1 MSKYSATPYFILVL
15 SCLFPPASFA
25 QTNLQKML
33 DETNNGDTLYIEKSE
48 YISDNSVTLTGR
60 KDLTLIFEEGTT
72 ITCSSQFQDIFVI
85 QNCTGIQIY
94 NGTFKHL
101 LTEEASSFGSGF
113 YLFQSQNIRIIN
125 ADIEN
130 NGIRGVFA
138 QSVNGLELTKCFI
151 RNNSAS
157 AILFQEL
164 NRNIVLKGNQYENNG
179 TDGDEIYAFKNNTP
193 ETDPFESID
202 ERTLSERESTSLDAL
217 LSQQKH
223 VFPQIRKALL
233 NLTILR
239 AEYDSL
245 NKQLLDPQL
254 NEKLVF
260 PAWLEHSETSGNH
273 FVWLN
278 LPENV
283 YRYLS
288 DTSGLARFDTRD
300 ANEFFRYDEPDFTN
314 ITPKTFLKGIQSDV
328 VYLNEIQPTN
338 IHWNCDPELEQMVL
352 ELKNKNIQQKA
363 EAQETVIYRL
373 LQVWEKYQT
382 AGLLYEKL
390 HFQLVGKCRFLQSEY
405 NTETEFLDAYLLL
418 NDYYL
423 ATMRIPMKTSIAKK
437 LFFNRNDFTVYFTI
451 QVHPGFKQVI
461 FNSEVKNIA
470 LWTLPNLEPIS
481 DPSIE
486 CMNQLGMAFRFKA
499 YGLLG
504 QLWPDG
510 FSRKN
515 WDKSCPTPTNKSYQY
530 LLLGSVNSLQTNG
543 SAIERILASK
553 NIPFYKSSDVI
564 NRIVHS
570 MEFYSKSMGDCYFGQ
585 SNNAKK
591 LMESLFPAELK
602 DKQFLIFT
610 LETEADAEIVKK
622 ALIAKG
628 MHFTD
633 SYDKGQILFCYTRQL
648 K

>member
-1 MSKYSATPYFILVL
+1 MSKYSASLYLMLVFT
-15 SCLFPPASFA
+15 CLFPPASFA
-25 QTNLQKML
+25 QSILQKML
-33 DETNNGDTLYIEKSE
+33 DETNNGDTLYIEKSD
-48 YISDNSVTLTGR
+48 YISDNSVSLTGR
-60 KDLTLIFEEGTT
+60 KDLTLIFEEGATV
-72 ITCSSQFQDIFVI
+72 TCSSQFQDIFVI

-94 NGTFKHL
+94 NGTFKHRL
-101 LTEEASSFGSGF
+101 SEEASSFGSCF
-113 YLFQSQNIRIIN
+113 YLFQSQNIRILN

-138 QSVNGLELTKCFI
+138 QSVNGLELTKCCI

-157 AILFQEL
+157 AFLFQER

-179 TDGDEIYAFKNNTP
+179 AYGDEIYAFKNNIP

-202 ERTLSERESTSLDAL
+202 ERALNDRETTHLDSLF
-217 LSQQKH
+217 SQQKR
-223 VFPQIRKALL
+223 VFPQIRKAFH
-233 NLTILR
+233 NPTVLR

-245 NKQLLDPQL
+245 NKQLLDPQII
-254 NEKLVF
+254 ETLVF

-273 FVWLN
+273 IVWLN

-288 DTSGLARFDTRD
+288 DASGLARFDTRD
-300 ANEFFRYDEPDFTN
+300 ANEFFKYDEPDFTN
-314 ITPKTFLKGIQSDV
+314 ICPKTFLKGIQSDV
-328 VYLNEIQPTN
+328 VYLNETLPTT

-352 ELKNKNIQQKA
+352 ELKNKNIRQIA

-405 NTETEFLDAYLLL
+405 NTETEFLDAHLLL
-418 NDYYL
+418 DNYYL
-423 ATMRIPMKTSIAKK
+423 ATMRTPMKASVAKQ
-437 LFFNRNDFTVYFTI
+437 LFFNRKDFTVYFTM

-461 FNSEVKNIA
+461 FKSEIKNTA
-470 LWTLPNLEPIS
+470 SWTLPNLEPIS

-486 CMNQLGMAFRFKA
+486 CMNQLGLAFRFKA
-499 YGLLG
+499 YGLLD

-510 FSRKN
+510 FSRRN
-515 WDKSCPTPTNKSYQY
+515 WDKACPTPSNKNYQY
-530 LLLGSVNSLQTNG
+530 LLLGGINSFQTKG
-543 SAIERILASK
+543 SANEKIIVGK
-553 NIPFYKSSDVI
+553 NTPHKSGDVI

-585 SNNAKK
+585 SNNAKR

-602 DKQFLIFT
+602 DKQFLIYT

-628 MHFTD
+628 MNFTE
-633 SYDKGQILFCYTRQL
+633 SYSKGQILFCFTRQL